1 MKKYFSLLL
10 ACILILSLSVHV
22 YADEIEN
29 TDGEWYEMIFEEDDS
44 NTSSVEESTIMPR
57 TKYIMTVQTIIQK
70 RSSSQVAIRA
80 EVYCNQSVK
89 SIVTIFSLQKL
100 SNGSWKTVSS
110 GTTSVSNT
118 ARLSKSATVSGV
130 SSGTYRAK
138 TSTKVT
144 DANGYSETLTGYSG
158 SITI

>member
-10 ACILILSLSVHV
+10 GCIMMLMSVVPIH
-22 YADEIEN
+22 AEEEPNIND
-29 TDGEWYEMIFEEDDS
+29 EWYEMVFEEE
-44 NTSSVEESTIMPR
+44 NISSGSENIISPQTQ
-57 TKYIMTVQTIIQK
+57 YIMGVQTSIQK
-70 RSSSQVAIRA
+70 RSSSQVALHA

-118 ARLSKSATVSGV
+118 ARLSKSAIVSGV

-138 TSTKVT
+138 TTTRVVDS
-144 DANGYSETLTGYSG
+144 NGYSETLTGYSG

>member
-10 ACILILSLSVHV
+10 VCIMLITMSVPA
-22 YADEIEN
+22 YADETEDIS
-29 TDGEWYEMIFEEDDS
+29 DEWYEMVFREDEII
-44 NTSSVEESTIMPR
+44 SSEIGDTITPL
-57 TKYIMTVQTIIQK
+57 TQYIMTVQTT
-70 RSSSQVAIRA
+70 IRNMGSGKVGILCD
-80 EVYCNQSVK
+80 VYCNQSVK

-118 ARLSKSATVSGV
+118 ARLSKSAIVSGV

-138 TSTKVT
+138 TVTKVT
-144 DANGYSETLTGYSG
+144 DSTGHSETLTGYSG